1 MHQLNGAFVLSDE
14 FLMANA
20 TSTKPFAEQQA
31 IPGTE
36 TPATPPTLPGLSGI
50 FFVPK
55 SMDEMIPRK
64 DGSEFAAVRVHQEGS
79 DKRYCKFSVQFTC
92 KKDGVKNY
100 DRSKFYMQLVAFEDM
115 IDQAIAV
122 IQGPGNLAE
131 ITAQYRGKDKDGY
144 DFFAIKSIRTHET
157 KAKA

>member
-1 MHQLNGAFVLSDE
+1 
-14 FLMANA
+14 MANA
-20 TSTKPFAEQQA
+20 ISTKPSVEQQT

-36 TPATPPTLPGLSGI
+36 TPATPPSLPGLSGI

-64 DGSEFAAVRVHQEGS
+64 DGSEFAAVHVNQGGS
-79 DKRYCKFSVQFTC
+79 DERYCKFSVQFTH
-92 KKDGVKNY
+92 KKQGAKTY
-100 DRSKFYMQLVAFEDM
+100 DRSNFYMKLIAFDEM
-115 IDQAIAV
+115 ADQAIAV

-131 ITAQYRGKDKDGY
+131 ITAEYRGKNKDGY
-144 DFFAIKSIRTHET
+144 DYFAIQSIRTHVV

>member
-1 MHQLNGAFVLSDE
+1 
-14 FLMANA
+14 MANA
-20 TSTKPFAEQQA
+20 ISTKPSVEQQT

-36 TPATPPTLPGLSGI
+36 TPATPPSLPGLSGI

-64 DGSEFAAVRVHQEGS
+64 DGSEFAAVRVHQEGD
-79 DKRYCKFSVQFTC
+79 DKRYCKFSVQFTY
-92 KKDGVKNY
+92 KKQGDKTY
-100 DRSKFYMQLVAFEDM
+100 DRSNFYMQLVAFDDM
-115 IDQAIAV
+115 ADQAIAV

-131 ITAQYRGKDKDGY
+131 ITAEYRGKKDGY
-144 DFFAIKSIRTHET
+144 DYFAIQSIRTHVV